1 MDKKIIVALDA
12 MGGDYAPVETVKGA
26 VDAVKELNV
35 DIKLVGREEEIKAE
49 KKRCPVCFFKK
60 RLSLAPTPQLEYT
73 AAVSS
78 YLIYHNVIDDI
89 KD

>member
-35 DIKLVGREEEIKAE
+35 DIHGTISFLFYETTVFLLQ
-49 KKRCPVCFFKK
+49 C
-60 RLSLAPTPQLEYT
+60 SLTGSIPSIFQNAT
-73 AAVSS
+73 
-78 YLIYHNVIDDI
+78 H
-89 KD
+89 